1 MCRKSTLIQH
11 VTPVHVLSRIHT
23 VESGKAGNERAWSHS
38 KNKSVMSEKRESGK
52 AGNVRAWS
60 HSKNKSVMSEKKEK
74 HYNASI
80 HIYVQL
86 ISVM

>member
-1 MCRKSTLIQH
+1 MQH
-11 VTPVHVLSRIHT
+11 VTPVHVSSRIHT
-23 VESGKAGNERAWSHS
+23 AESGKAGND
-38 KNKSVMSEKRESGK
+38 
-52 AGNVRAWS
+52 RAWS

>member
-1 MCRKSTLIQH
+1 MIELGHILKINQWR
-11 VTPVHVLSRIHT
+11 V
-23 VESGKAGNERAWSHS
+23 
-38 KNKSVMSEKRESGK
+38 KRESGK
-52 AGNVRAWS
+52 EGNALGHILKINQWWVKRESGKEGNDRAWS